1 MSFTCSVIRKG
12 KKLQFDSLLEMENAL
27 REIDFEHFSQG
38 KLRDRYETYRYAAN
52 DGKGNDSTTGKP
64 LLTFDEW
71 LKM

>member
-1 MSFTCSVIRKG
+1 MKQRTKSTD
-12 KKLQFDSLLEMENAL
+12 FD
-27 REIDFEHFSQG
+27 HFSQG
-38 KLRDRYETYRYAAN
+38 KLRDRYETYRSAAN